1 MGYELGATDSP
12 ACLGDIVYG
21 YDVNT
26 LDDENTVVIP
36 NSGAAKVR
44 LTTKP
49 IYADDMVTVRH
60 YEYTLNVETT
70 IAAHTT
76 SIGHDANNN
85 TEFEVGR
92 FRQILST
99 PGLQLNIYP
108 RGVGLMPVVHGPNHP
123 NVVASYVMQDVTG
136 GPFPQEVMVE
146 PLIGNQAIYVK
157 WTVVFNVVHCDLLTF
172 VENNLLLTEYTL
184 ESDYD
189 TDDEGDLVFTLSG
202 TLTFKNPQTTQNDYL
217 LASAMIDRLSRN
229 VATNAPFTGFKR
241 SRRVSHSRDK
251 RTYKFVIKY
260 TQIKSDSAY
269 PLLTRNISGKDS
281 ISSSLLST
289 NMYSGSAF
297 YTWLREIN
305 ISVTMPTGVNK
316 IEAWNIF
323 LDILRQRFRNLSP
336 ISKLTPILKGEVP
349 LDPTPEAEEA
359 PWILPLSLEAT
370 NTLYSREISF
380 KATFV
385 MVSNL
390 LKIWNTSRLFTR
402 LHNKFLDEGEEDER
416 PDTRSNQWYEW
427 DLPDGQ
433 HLDGRG
439 ANKDIGGI
447 YRTYSENIPID
458 VTHCDLYGGG
468 STFPNVTAPRP
479 SIKPTYLPQNEND
492 PDWPANKDDITT
504 PSVYEPY
511 PEGSRNEY
519 SYPPIKDTKTVD
531 PRQSYMDFKSTFE
544 VIEDNK
550 TQVLDFLQDYNLT
563 KYKNPATTGLD
574 RGNSTKM
581 TLNGISTPAQ
591 AETYTEDISGPNVP
605 VRDVL
610 SRGAPRYYIRL
621 TGYAIRVGY
630 PASAPVIVSIGGKEA
645 IRVGQ
650 NRVSSTNLAVSA
662 EFPIYLTCWDTL
674 YTINGTPIRRDGPLD
689 ILEDT
694 KGNYQNGLYS

>member
-76 SIGHDANNN
+76 AIGHNANND
-85 TEFEVGR
+85 TEQEVGR

-99 PGLQLNIYP
+99 PGLQLQIYP
-108 RGVGLMPVVHGPNHP
+108 RGVGLMPVVHGPDFP
-123 NVVASYVMQDVTG
+123 NNTVDFPMQDVTG

-157 WTVVFNVVHCDLLTF
+157 WTVIFNVVHCNLLTF
-172 VENNLLLTEYTL
+172 EEDNLLLTEYTL
-184 ESDYD
+184 ESDYE

-202 TLTFKNPQTTQNDYL
+202 TLTFKNPQTTENDYV
-217 LASAMIDRLSRN
+217 LASAMIDRLSRR
-229 VATNAPFTGFKR
+229 AITNAPFTGFKR

-281 ISSSLLST
+281 MSSSLLST
-289 NMYSGSAF
+289 NVYSGAAF
-297 YTWLREIN
+297 YSWLREVSVD
-305 ISVTMPTGVNK
+305 ISMPIG
-316 IEAWNIF
+316 IEKVEGWNIF
-323 LDILRQRFRNLSP
+323 LDILRQRFRNLAP
-336 ISKLTPILKGEVP
+336 MSKLTPVLKGTVP
-349 LDPTPEAEEA
+349 VDPNPEEKEN
-359 PWILPLSLEAT
+359 PWILPLSLEIE
-370 NTLYSREISF
+370 NKLYSRDVRF

-385 MVSNL
+385 MVSSLDQL
-390 LKIWNTSRLFTR
+390 LKSSRIFTR
-402 LHNKFLDEGEEDER
+402 LHNKFLDEGTDDER

-427 DLPDGQ
+427 DLPDSQTLG
-433 HLDGRG
+433 GRG
-439 ANKDIGGI
+439 SNKNLGGV

-458 VTHCDLYGGG
+458 MTPCTLYGGG
-468 STFPNVTAPRP
+468 SEWPNIGSYRPAILP
-479 SIKPTYLPQNEND
+479 SISPSGEND
-492 PDWPANKDDITT
+492 ENWPENKSTIPT
-504 PSVYEPY
+504 PSAPEPY
-511 PEGSRNEY
+511 PDGSRSENP
-519 SYPPIKDTKTVD
+519 YPPVKDTKTVD
-531 PRQSYMDFKSTFE
+531 PRQSFLDYKTTFE

-550 TQVLDFLQDYNLT
+550 TQVLDFLQDYSLT
-563 KYKNPATTGLD
+563 KYKTPPINTLD
-574 RGNSTKM
+574 IGKSTKF
-581 TLNGISTPAQ
+581 TLNGINSENQ
-591 AETYTEDISGPNVP
+591 STYTEDISGPNVP

-610 SRGAPRYYIRL
+610 SRGAPRYYIRM

-650 NRVSSTNLAVSA
+650 NRVSNTNLAVSA

-674 YTINGTPIRRDGPLD
+674 YTINGTPIRRDGLMD
-689 ILEDT
+689 ILDDT
-694 KGNYQNGLYS
+694 AGNYQNGLYS